1 MGQTA
6 GDVLHFKANIKQS
19 SKLDE
24 WLKKEAGGGGG
35 ESTKTNQFLKKKIH
49 LVKHQQPQLWRGR
62 RSLTMRSAQPEK

>member
-35 ESTKTNQFLKKKIH
+35 ENPQKQTNFEKKKF
-49 LVKHQQPQLWRGR
+49 
-62 RSLTMRSAQPEK
+62 T